1 MSVINDY
8 ERSLRSLSQV
18 VSSKNLPISRA
29 VSDEFSFWKNKTELS
44 PSAYP
49 RLKAYWDSV
58 NFGSNWTPSGTP
70 WSAAFVSH
78 LLKPYNLPGSGAHW
92 EYVKGAMEG
101 KGGWKAFSIP
111 KNIGKIQVSVG
122 DVVVGPRSGGYYR
135 SHGDVIYKIENGKA
149 YTIGGNLSDTVKRGE
164 TINLD
169 TSNTILDSG
178 RYKIIL
184 KKNPVYGEDL
194 STNKMLAYGGFAAAG
209 LLGLFL
215 AYSVA
220 ARKGLI

>member
-1 MSVINDY
+1 M
-8 ERSLRSLSQV
+8 
-18 VSSKNLPISRA
+18 
-29 VSDEFSFWKNKTELS
+29 
-44 PSAYP
+44 
-49 RLKAYWDSV
+49 
-58 NFGSNWTPSGTP
+58 
-70 WSAAFVSH
+70 
-78 LLKPYNLPGSGAHW
+78 
-92 EYVKGAMEG
+92 
-101 KGGWKAFSIP
+101 
-111 KNIGKIQVSVG
+111 G

-220 ARKGLI
+220 DRKGLI